1 MKERKF
7 FTVSQ
12 LVEYFGNGVISR
24 GSIYLMIK
32 RGEIPTVLVSA
43 YLSLQVGLTN
53 LLKMLTKLYCQKQRQ
68 LTYNGTPGMG
78 RRLYFF

>member
-12 LVEYFGNGVISR
+12 LIEYFGNGVISR

-32 RGEIPTVLVSA
+32 KGEIPTVRIGERILIPATWVEQFMLNTA
-43 YLSLQVGLTN
+43 KVVAAKTN
-53 LLKMLTKLYCQKQRQ
+53 AAKS
-68 LTYNGTPGMG
+68 
-78 RRLYFF
+78 

>member
-12 LVEYFGNGVISR
+12 LIEYFGNGVISR

-32 RGEIPTVLVSA
+32 KGEIPTVRIGERILIPATWVEQFMLNA
-43 YLSLQVGLTN
+43 AKVVAAKTN
-53 LLKMLTKLYCQKQRQ
+53 ADKS
-68 LTYNGTPGMG
+68 
-78 RRLYFF
+78 

>member
-12 LVEYFGNGVISR
+12 LIEYFGNGVIGR

-32 RGEIPTVLVSA
+32 KGEIPTVRIGERILIPATWVEQFMLNA
-43 YLSLQVGLTN
+43 AKVVAAKTN
-53 LLKMLTKLYCQKQRQ
+53 AAKS
-68 LTYNGTPGMG
+68 
-78 RRLYFF
+78 

>member
-32 RGEIPTVLVSA
+32 RGEIPTVRICERILIPASWVDQFIENANEAVSSKIKA
-43 YLSLQVGLTN
+43 ANV
-53 LLKMLTKLYCQKQRQ
+53 
-68 LTYNGTPGMG
+68 
-78 RRLYFF
+78 

>member
-7 FTVSQ
+7 FTVAQ

-32 RGEIPTVLVSA
+32 RGEIPTVRIGERILIPATWVE
-43 YLSLQVGLTN
+43 QF
-53 LLKMLTKLYCQKQRQ
+53 MLNAAKAVAAKTTAAKA
-68 LTYNGTPGMG
+68 
-78 RRLYFF
+78 

>member
-32 RGEIPTVLVSA
+32 RGEIPRFVLVNA

-53 LLKMLTKLYCQKQRQ
+53 LSKMLMKLYRQK
-68 LTYNGTPGMG
+68 
-78 RRLYFF
+78 